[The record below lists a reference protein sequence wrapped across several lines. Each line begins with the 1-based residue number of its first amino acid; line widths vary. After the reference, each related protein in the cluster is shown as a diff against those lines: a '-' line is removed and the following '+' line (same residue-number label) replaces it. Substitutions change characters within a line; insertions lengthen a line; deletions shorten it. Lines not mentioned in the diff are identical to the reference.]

1 LKFKFMITINQIKQL
16 RQETGVSIS
25 ECKKAL
31 EESNGD
37 IEKAKEILRKWGK
50 DLAGKKKEREANQ
63 GIVEAYVHP
72 NRKVGAMLGLR
83 CESDFVARSEE
94 FQNLAHEICLQITA
108 MNPSFVREE
117 DIPEHFLDGKKK
129 IYSEQVKDSG
139 KPQKIVDQIIE
150 GKLKKYKEEIC
161 LLSQAWIKD
170 DTKTI
175 NDLVNEAIAKI
186 GENIVVE
193 RFSRYEI

>member
-1 LKFKFMITINQIKQL
+1 MITINQIKQL

-72 NRKVGAMLGLR
+72 NRKVGAMLGLH

-129 IYSEQVKDSG
+129 IYSERVKDSG

>member
-1 LKFKFMITINQIKQL
+1 MITINQIKQL

-72 NRKVGAMLGLR
+72 NRKVGAMLGLH

>member
-1 LKFKFMITINQIKQL
+1 MITINQIKQL

-72 NRKVGAMLGLR
+72 NRKVGAMLGLH

-139 KPQKIVDQIIE
+139 NPQKIVDQIIE

>member
-1 LKFKFMITINQIKQL
+1 MITINQIKQL

-72 NRKVGAMLGLR
+72 NRKVGAMLGLH

-175 NDLVNEAIAKI
+175 NDLVNEAIAKM